1 MTAKQFI
8 LKRNFTV
15 ALTKKEEETYFTSM
29 LQPSEYLKLMDEYAS
44 YVLSVAAEK
53 AKIAMKKKSNYG
65 THRKWQ
71 NVKEDEVDL
80 FAYEVMYFVDKN
92 SILNCLK
99 D

>member
-53 AKIAMKKKSNYG
+53 AEIDYG
-65 THRKWQ
+65 DEYEPILV
-71 NVKEDEVDL
+71 NKE
-80 FAYEVMYFVDKN
+80 

>member
-1 MTAKQFI
+1 MTARQFI

-53 AKIAMKKKSNYG
+53 
-65 THRKWQ
+65 
-71 NVKEDEVDL
+71 
-80 FAYEVMYFVDKN
+80 VDKMEVTRYDTHKN
-92 SILNCLK
+92 INNQYKETILNCLK

>member
-1 MTAKQFI
+1 MKAKQFI

-53 AKIAMKKKSNYG
+53 AEIDYG
-65 THRKWQ
+65 DEYEPILV
-71 NVKEDEVDL
+71 NKE
-80 FAYEVMYFVDKN
+80 